1 MKEILMYA
9 GASRILDVCAGLK
22 PGEKVLIL
30 TDFLK
35 ESIARVLASAAMAM
49 GAEPVIMV
57 MPPREVD
64 GQEPPETVA
73 MAFKKADLILTPV
86 AKSVTHTNAVKEA
99 IAGGSRGIMLS
110 AFVPEQLISGG
121 VYADFEAQK
130 PLCEK
135 VARLL
140 EEAVMAKLT
149 TPAGTNLIMDLS
161 GRKGN
166 AHPGIA
172 RKPGQFTTVPNI
184 EASTSPVEGKTE
196 GILVGDGSIPYYDI
210 GVLKEPVYMTVKEGR
225 VVDIKGEAQAE
236 TISGI
241 MAAQDDPNVYNIA
254 QLAFGMNPKCVMSG
268 IMLDDEGVYG
278 TAHIG
283 IGTSTLL
290 GGKIKTKM
298 HFDILMWKPT
308 LELDGKVVLKE
319 GEWLI

>member
-1 MKEILMYA
+1 MYA
-9 GASRILDVCAGLK
+9 GAHRILDVCAGLK

-30 TDFLK
+30 TDFLT
-35 ESIARVLASAAMAM
+35 ESIALVLASAAMAM

-99 IAGGSRGIMLS
+99 IAGGTRGIMLS

-121 VYADFEAQK
+121 VFADFEAQR

-140 EEAVMAKLT
+140 EEARMAKLT

-166 AHPGIA
+166 AHTGIA

-210 GVLKEPVYMTVKEGR
+210 GVLREPVYMTVKEGE
-225 VVDIKGEAQAE
+225 VVDIKGGTQAE
-236 TISGI
+236 TISRM

-254 QLAFGMNPKCVMSG
+254 QLAFGLNPKCTMSG

-308 LELDGKVVLKE
+308 LELDGQVVLKA

>member
-1 MKEILMYA
+1 MYA

-121 VYADFEAQK
+121 IYVDFEAQR

-140 EEAVMAKLT
+140 EEARMAKLT

-161 GRKGN
+161 NRKGN

-184 EASTSPVEGKTE
+184 EASISPVEGKTE

-210 GVLKEPVYMTVKEGR
+210 GVLKEPVYMTVKEGK
-225 VVDIKGEAQAE
+225 VVDIKGGAQAE
-236 TISGI
+236 TISGM

-254 QLAFGMNPKCVMSG
+254 QLAFGLNPKCVMSG

-298 HFDILMWKPT
+298 HFDILIWKPT

>member
-1 MKEILMYA
+1 MYR
-9 GASRILDVCAGLK
+9 GAQRILNVCAGLK

-73 MAFKKADLILTPV
+73 MAFTKADLILTPV
-86 AKSVTHTNAVKEA
+86 AKYVTHTNAVKEE
-99 IAGGSRGIMLS
+99 IAGERRGIMLS

-121 VYADFEAQK
+121 VYADFEAQR

-135 VARLL
+135 VAKLL
-140 EEAVMAKLT
+140 EEARMAKLT
-149 TPAGTNLIMDLS
+149 TPAGTNLIMDLCN
-161 GRKGN
+161 RKGN

-172 RKPGQFTTVPNI
+172 RKPGQITTVPNI

-225 VVDIKGEAQAE
+225 VVDIKGGAQAE
-236 TISGI
+236 TISGM

-254 QLAFGMNPKCVMSG
+254 QLAFGLNPKCLMSG
-268 IMLDDEGVYG
+268 VMLDDEGVYG

-308 LELDGKVVLKE
+308 LELDGRVVLKD
-319 GEWLI
+319 GEWLK

>member
-1 MKEILMYA
+1 MYR
-9 GASRILDVCAGLK
+9 GAQRILNVCAGLK

-121 VYADFEAQK
+121 VYADFEAQR

-135 VARLL
+135 VAKLL
-140 EEAVMAKLT
+140 EEARMAKLT
-149 TPAGTNLIMDLS
+149 TPAGTNLIMDLCN
-161 GRKGN
+161 RKGN

-172 RKPGQFTTVPNI
+172 RKPGQITTVPNI

-225 VVDIKGEAQAE
+225 VVDIKGGAQAE
-236 TISGI
+236 TISGM

-254 QLAFGMNPKCVMSG
+254 QLAFGLNPKCLMSG
-268 IMLDDEGVYG
+268 VMLDDEGVYG

-308 LELDGKVVLKE
+308 LELDGRVVLKD
-319 GEWLI
+319 GEWLK

>member
-1 MKEILMYA
+1 MYK
-9 GASRILDVCAGLK
+9 GAQRILNVCAGLK

-73 MAFKKADLILTPV
+73 MAFTKADLILTPV

-121 VYADFEAQK
+121 VYADFEAQR

-135 VARLL
+135 VAKLL
-140 EEAVMAKLT
+140 EEARMAKLT
-149 TPAGTNLIMDLS
+149 TPAGTNLIMDLCN
-161 GRKGN
+161 RKGN

-172 RKPGQFTTVPNI
+172 RKPGQITTVPNI

-225 VVDIKGEAQAE
+225 VVDIKGGAQAE
-236 TISGI
+236 TISGM

-254 QLAFGMNPKCVMSG
+254 QLAFGLNPKCLMSG
-268 IMLDDEGVYG
+268 VMLDDEGVYG

-308 LELDGKVVLKE
+308 LELDGRVVLKD
-319 GEWLI
+319 GEWLK

>member
-1 MKEILMYA
+1 MYA

-210 GVLKEPVYMTVKEGR
+210 GVLKEPVYMTVKEGK
-225 VVDIKGEAQAE
+225 VVDIKGGAQAE
-236 TISGI
+236 TISGM

-254 QLAFGMNPKCVMSG
+254 QLAFGLNPKCVMSG

>member
-1 MKEILMYA
+1 MYR
-9 GASRILDVCAGLK
+9 GAQRILNVCAGLK

-121 VYADFEAQK
+121 VYADFEAQR

-135 VARLL
+135 VAKLL
-140 EEAVMAKLT
+140 EEARMAKLT

-161 GRKGN
+161 NRKGN

-172 RKPGQFTTVPNI
+172 RKPGQLTTVPNI

-225 VVDIKGEAQAE
+225 VVDIKGGAQAE
-236 TISGI
+236 TISGM

-254 QLAFGMNPKCVMSG
+254 QLAFGLNPKCLMSG
-268 IMLDDEGVYG
+268 VMLDDEGVYG

-308 LELDGKVVLKE
+308 LELDGRVVLKD
-319 GEWLI
+319 GEWLK

>member
-1 MKEILMYA
+1 MKDVLMYK
-9 GASRILDVCAGLK
+9 GAQRILDVCAGLK
-22 PGEKVLIL
+22 SGEKVLIL

-35 ESIARVLASAAMAM
+35 EPIGRVLASAAMAM
-49 GAEPVIMV
+49 GAETVLMI
-57 MPPREVD
+57 MPPRELD
-64 GQEPPETVA
+64 GQEPPDTVA

-86 AKSVTHTNAVKEA
+86 AKSVTHTNATKEA
-99 IAGGSRGIMLS
+99 IAGGTRGIMLS

-121 VYADFEAQK
+121 VFVDFEKQR
-130 PLCEK
+130 PMCEK
-135 VARLL
+135 VAKLL
-140 EEAVMAKLT
+140 EEGKIAKLT
-149 TPAGTNLIMDLS
+149 TPAGTNLVMDLT

-172 RKPGQFTTVPNI
+172 RKPGQITTVPNI

-210 GVLKEPVYMTVKEGR
+210 GVLKEPVTMTVKEGK
-225 VVDIKGEAQAE
+225 VVDIKGGAQAKM
-236 TISGI
+236 IAD
-241 MAAQDDPNVYNIA
+241 MAAAQDDPNVYNIA
-254 QLAFGMNPKCVMSG
+254 QLAFGLNPLCKMSG

-298 HFDILMWKPT
+298 HYDVLMWKPT
-308 LELDGKVVLKE
+308 LEMDGKVVLKD

>member
-1 MKEILMYA
+1 MYA

-254 QLAFGMNPKCVMSG
+254 QLAFGLNPKCVMSG

>member
-1 MKEILMYA
+1 MKEILMYR
-9 GASRILDVCAGLK
+9 GAQRILNVCAGLK

-121 VYADFEAQK
+121 VYADFEAQR

-135 VARLL
+135 VAKLL
-140 EEAVMAKLT
+140 EEARMAKLT
-149 TPAGTNLIMDLS
+149 TPAGTNLIMDLCN
-161 GRKGN
+161 RKGN

-172 RKPGQFTTVPNI
+172 RKPGQITTVPNI

-225 VVDIKGEAQAE
+225 VVDIKGGAQAE
-236 TISGI
+236 TISGM

-254 QLAFGMNPKCVMSG
+254 QLAFGLNPKCLMSG
-268 IMLDDEGVYG
+268 VMLDDEGVYG

-308 LELDGKVVLKE
+308 LELDGRVVLKD
-319 GEWLI
+319 GEWLK

>member
-1 MKEILMYA
+1 MYA
-9 GASRILDVCAGLK
+9 GAHRILDVCAGLK

-35 ESIARVLASAAMAM
+35 ESIALVLASAAMAM

-121 VYADFEAQK
+121 VFADFEAQR

-140 EEAVMAKLT
+140 EEARMAKLT

-166 AHPGIA
+166 AHSGIA

-225 VVDIKGEAQAE
+225 VVDIKGGTQAE
-236 TISGI
+236 TISR
-241 MAAQDDPNVYNIA
+241 MMVAQDDPNVYNIA
-254 QLAFGMNPKCVMSG
+254 QLAFGLNPKCTMSG

-308 LELDGKVVLKE
+308 LELDGQVVLKA

>member
-1 MKEILMYA
+1 
-9 GASRILDVCAGLK
+9 
-22 PGEKVLIL
+22 
-30 TDFLK
+30 
-35 ESIARVLASAAMAM
+35 
-49 GAEPVIMV
+49 

-254 QLAFGMNPKCVMSG
+254 QLAFGLNPKCVMSG

>member
-1 MKEILMYA
+1 MYA

-121 VYADFEAQK
+121 IYVDFEAQR

-140 EEAVMAKLT
+140 EEARMAKLT

-210 GVLKEPVYMTVKEGR
+210 GVLKEPVYMTVKEGK
-225 VVDIKGEAQAE
+225 VVDIKGRAQAE
-236 TISGI
+236 TISGM

-254 QLAFGMNPKCVMSG
+254 QLAFGLNPKCVMSG